1 MTDTEQLWKEYQRER
16 RRQADD
22 RDCRAGRMSAAKFA
36 RVHGLNPYCLRI
48 KMRKAKYKRK
58 GRNLIPIA
66 DLEKFLK

>member
-1 MTDTEQLWKEYQRER
+1 MSDTELLWKEYQRER
-16 RRQADD
+16 RRKEDD

-36 RVHGLNPYCLRI
+36 RVHGLNPYVLRI

-58 GRNLIPIA
+58 GRNLVPIE

>member
-16 RRQADD
+16 RRKEDD

-58 GRNLIPIA
+58 NNRNLIPIK
-66 DLEKFLK
+66 DLEKFL